1 MILTQSL
8 INHPEVY
15 VYRFK
20 CDNFGEQYKC
30 LNVFPIFHHLAMK
43 HKKTFVYY
51 YDAKGHGKG
60 LVDAMSGFGLK
71 TPLRKA
77 IVTEDVFCDSTQKV
91 YEFISEKMKD
101 ES

>member
-1 MILTQSL
+1 
-8 INHPEVY
+8 
-15 VYRFK
+15 
-20 CDNFGEQYKC
+20 
-30 LNVFPIFHHLAMK
+30 MK

-51 YDAKGHGKG
+51 YGAKGHGKG